1 MKKSLK
7 VWLVA
12 ALTLCSAL
20 SANEEQL
27 AQMAKDLVQK
37 RSLVDELSTE
47 LDIKKSEIKA
57 LQSSSEAQMTD
68 LQRLIK
74 TEETRLG
81 KFNQDIDKLEKDLRT
96 QQVPTNKIK
105 PILMSALAK
114 LEKHV
119 STSIPFKKDARM
131 AEVKNLRELISNG
144 TLIPEKGL
152 TKVWSMLESEFRLTR
167 ENGLY
172 RQNVEK
178 DGEVHLADIVK
189 VGMKKMY
196 FKVNEND
203 LGEVVKDGDSYKYAY
218 AKSKEDK
225 DKLNSLFDDFQKRIR
240 SGYFVLPKI

>member
-1 MKKSLK
+1 MKKGLMLG
-7 VWLVA
+7 LVA
-12 ALTLCSAL
+12 TLVIPSL
-20 SANEEQL
+20 NANDEQL
-27 AQMAKDLVQK
+27 AKMAKDLVSK
-37 RSLVDELSTE
+37 RSMVDEISTE

-96 QQVPTNKIK
+96 QQVPTDKIK
-105 PILMSALAK
+105 PILTSALDK

-119 STSIPFKKDARM
+119 SKGIPFKKDDRL
-131 AEVKNLRELISNG
+131 AEVQSLRELISNG

-167 ENGLY
+167 ENGMY

-178 DGEVHLADIVK
+178 DGKIHLADIVK

-196 FKVNEND
+196 FKVSEES
-203 LGEVVKDGDSYKYAY
+203 LGEVVKEGDEYKYVY
-218 AKSKEDK
+218 AQTKEDK
-225 DKLNSLFDDFQKRIR
+225 EKLVILFDNFQKKIR
-240 SGYFVLPKI
+240 SGYFELPKI

>member
-1 MKKSLK
+1 MIKVLK
-7 VWLVA
+7 LGL
-12 ALTLCSAL
+12 LTFLTFSIL
-20 SANEEQL
+20 NANEEQL
-27 AQMAKDLVQK
+27 EKMAKDLVEK
-37 RSLVDELSTE
+37 RSMVDELSTD
-47 LDIKKSEIKA
+47 LDIKKAEIKA
-57 LQSSSEAQMTD
+57 LQSSSEAQKTD

-81 KFNQDIDKLEKDLRT
+81 KFDQDIDKLEKELRT

-105 PILMSALAK
+105 PILMKALEE

-119 STSIPFKKDARM
+119 AAGIPFKKDARM
-131 AEVKNLRELISNG
+131 AEVKNLKELIANG

-178 DGEVHLADIVK
+178 DGKIHLADIVK

-203 LGEVVKDGDSYKYAY
+203 LGEVVKKGNVYNYVY

-225 DKLNSLFDDFQKRIR
+225 DKLNSLFDDFQKKIR
-240 SGYFVLPKI
+240 SGYFILPKI

>member
-1 MKKSLK
+1 MKISKFIGLG
-7 VWLVA
+7 VFIIGLPVYA
-12 ALTLCSAL
+12 DEA
-20 SANEEQL
+20 QL
-27 AQMAKDLVQK
+27 AQMAKDLVEK
-37 RSLVDELSTE
+37 RSMVDELSTE

-81 KFNQDIDKLEKDLRT
+81 KFDQDIDKLEKDLRT
-96 QQVPTNKIK
+96 QQVPTEKIK
-105 PILMSALAK
+105 PILMKALDK
-114 LEKHV
+114 IEKHV
-119 STSIPFKKDARM
+119 ATGIPFKKDARM
-131 AEVKNLRELISNG
+131 AEVKNLRELISTG

-178 DGEVHLADIVK
+178 EGKVHLADIVK

-196 FKVNEND
+196 FKVNEKD
-203 LGEVVKDGDSYKYAY
+203 LGEVIKDGASYKYVY

-225 DKLNSLFDDFQKRIR
+225 EKLNKLFDDFQKRIR
-240 SGYFVLPKI
+240 SGYFELPKI